1 MENKLYAFWRYDR
14 PPYLL
19 CGEVVEIKEDGSIRV
34 KGYGSACFTKESVVK
49 IVPIEKGIKLEK
61 KLKKAMYK
69 YKVAVSTAENALRK
83 VVKDISQ

>member
-1 MENKLYAFWRYDR
+1 MKNKLYAFWKYDC

-19 CGEVVEIKEDGSIRV
+19 CGEVIEIKEDGSIRV
-34 KGYGSACFTKESVVK
+34 KGYEGACFTKESVVK

-69 YKVAVSTAENALRK
+69 YKVAVSTAEDALRK